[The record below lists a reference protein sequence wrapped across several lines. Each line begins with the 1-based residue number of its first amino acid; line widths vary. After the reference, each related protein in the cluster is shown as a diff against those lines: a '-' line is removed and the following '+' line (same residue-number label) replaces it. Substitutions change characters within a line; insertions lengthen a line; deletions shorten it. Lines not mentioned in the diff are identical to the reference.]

1 MPQNFDLMNK
11 KSKKLVEKVIQ
22 VHLNVQ
28 KKKQDELGDMVL
40 TLSTLFSLAQLLEV
54 SQAACTTHI
63 LNQRGHLGL

>member
-1 MPQNFDLMNK
+1 MPRNFDLMNK

-40 TLSTLFSLAQLLEV
+40 TLSTL
-54 SQAACTTHI
+54 
-63 LNQRGHLGL
+63 